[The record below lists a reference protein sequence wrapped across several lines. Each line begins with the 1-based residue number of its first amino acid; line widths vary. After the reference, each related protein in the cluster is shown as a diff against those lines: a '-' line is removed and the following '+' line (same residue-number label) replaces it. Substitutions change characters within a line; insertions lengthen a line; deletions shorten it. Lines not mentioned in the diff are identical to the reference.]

1 MSLLSLLKTIPDPR
15 SRRRREYPLH
25 GMLAILILAAAHG
38 ENSLRGM
45 WQWAREREEK
55 LLNFWPLDL
64 WANDRLPS
72 LGTFWY
78 LLTRLSADA
87 LRGVL
92 RAWGGN
98 EAERALDGKALRGS
112 KRAEEP
118 ALRVVTMMG
127 QTLYQVLAQQPV
139 EEGDEL
145 AAALRLLE
153 AEDLAGKVVSADA
166 GLLKIPLVHKVV
178 EKGGPISAQSKTITP
193 G

>member
-1 MSLLSLLKTIPDPR
+1 MSLLSLLKAIPDPR
-15 SRRRREYPLH
+15 SRHRRQHPLH
-25 GMLAILILAAAHG
+25 GMLAVLILAAAHG

-78 LLTRLSADA
+78 LLTRLSPDA
-87 LRGVL
+87 LRGAL
-92 RAWGGN
+92 QAWGGN
-98 EAERALDGKALRGS
+98 EVERALDGKVLRGS
-112 KRAEEP
+112 KRAEEQ

-127 QTLYQVLAQQPV
+127 QSLHQVLAQQPV
-139 EEGDEL
+139 EAGDEL

-166 GLLKIPLVHKVV
+166 GLLKAPLVRKVV
-178 EKGGPISAQSKTITP
+178 EKGGPTSVSSKTINP